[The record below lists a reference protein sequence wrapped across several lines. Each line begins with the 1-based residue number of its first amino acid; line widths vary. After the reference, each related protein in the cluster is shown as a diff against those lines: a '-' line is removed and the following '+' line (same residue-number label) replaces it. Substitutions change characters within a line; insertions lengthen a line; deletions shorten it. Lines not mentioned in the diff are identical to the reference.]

1 MAGGTGFVGRELAVR
16 LVRRG
21 HLLRVATRAA
31 ARADELLPLSSVEVR
46 EGDVY
51 SVDFLRGCLADC
63 DVAIN
68 LVGVL
73 NAPGLAGAGFRRAH
87 VQFTSG
93 LLAAIA
99 DAGVPRL
106 LQMSALN
113 ADAQHGR
120 SYYLRTKGEA
130 EQRVRNAPERLDWTI
145 FRPSVIF
152 GSGDSLTNRF
162 AQLLRLSGGW
172 LPLARAHARFAPI
185 HVGDVA
191 EAFIRALDGGAS
203 SRQVY
208 ELCGPQVLTLEQIVR
223 LTAAAGA
230 RPCHPWALP
239 DALAWLQG
247 LAMQCLPGKPFSL
260 DNYRSLLTDSVCT
273 GSGTRRIA
281 DLGIEP
287 LSLEALAPQWLAPR
301 QR

>member
-1 MAGGTGFVGRELAVR
+1 MGRELAVR

-21 HLLRVATRAA
+21 HQLRVATRAA
-31 ARADELLPLSSVEVR
+31 ARADELLPLSSVEVH

-51 SVDFLRGCLADC
+51 SVDFLRSCLDGC

-87 VQFTSG
+87 VQFTAA

-99 DAGVPRL
+99 ETGVPRL

-113 ADAQHGR
+113 ADAQRGR

-130 EQRVRNAPERLDWTI
+130 EELVRNAPARLDWTI

-152 GSGDSLTNRF
+152 GSDDSLTNRF
-162 AQLLRLSGGW
+162 ATLLRLSGGW

-191 EAFIRALDGGAS
+191 EAFVRALNGGAT
-203 SRQVY
+203 SRQIY
-208 ELCGPQVLTLEQIVR
+208 ELCGPQVLTLEQIVQ
-223 LTAAAGA
+223 LTAAAAG
-230 RPCHPWALP
+230 RSCHAWGLP

-260 DNYRSLLTDSVCT
+260 DNYRSLLTDSVCH
-273 GSGTRRIA
+273 GAGHEAPGIGT
-281 DLGIEP
+281 LGIEP
-287 LSLEALAPQWLAPR
+287 ISLPALAPQWLAPVPR
-301 QR
+301 R